1 MTSERPV
8 VCAVLGATLQCNYY
22 IHYGRAGQTR
32 TLPPAFSNVYLCRS
46 SSARTD
52 QRWKGSV
59 CAWGITSPH
68 VPSVLGALPHPT
80 FLPEKNKQLQGQY
93 RLGYFCKA
101 SFSNLL
107 HEVQCT
113 LSFLLNYQAAL
124 VGKDCLFFP

>member
-1 MTSERPV
+1 MDVRVRQELYLLHFPMSISV
-8 VCAVLGATLQCNYY
+8 GVAVLGLTS
-22 IHYGRAGQTR
+22 AGKE
-32 TLPPAFSNVYLCRS
+32 V
-46 SSARTD
+46 
-52 QRWKGSV
+52 
-59 CAWGITSPH
+59 
-68 VPSVLGALPHPT
+68 SVLGALPHPT